1 MIWSRAIATA
11 GSVAVTLAFCRMQT
25 VRGHR
30 DPPVLTRLVA
40 PRSALAPP
48 ACHYPQIHS
57 SDQLGPACLTDFD
70 ASHTLLQSARV
81 RPKNDHPSD
90 YSCDRPNQDR
100 RIEPDRSDDYCQD
113 QGSSGSDCSF

>member
-30 DPPVLTRLVA
+30 DPLVLTRLVA
-40 PRSALAPP
+40 PRSALDLP
-48 ACHYPQIHS
+48 ASHHPKIHS
-57 SDQLGPACLTDFD
+57 ADQLGPACLSGFD
-70 ASHTLLQSARV
+70 ASHTLLQSTRV

-90 YSCDRPNQDR
+90 YSWNRPNQKSRFETYHYDA
-100 RIEPDRSDDYCQD
+100 Y
-113 QGSSGSDCSF
+113 